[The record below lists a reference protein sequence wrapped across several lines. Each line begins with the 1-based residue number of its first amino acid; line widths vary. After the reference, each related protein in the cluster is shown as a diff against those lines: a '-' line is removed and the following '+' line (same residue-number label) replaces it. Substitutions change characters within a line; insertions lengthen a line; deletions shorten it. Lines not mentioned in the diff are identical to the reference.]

1 MEFSTKGQDAFMA
14 HISMS
19 ELIQHVSACGDF
31 ARTER
36 NQLNLIRKSD
46 GSLVTHV
53 DKAIEQRLVTY
64 LQSTYPD
71 HAILG
76 EEGTAHNLT
85 SGSPYMWVI
94 DPIDG
99 TSAFAGQLPGW
110 CIGIGLLKHGKPL
123 AGVVYSPMND
133 ELFVAT
139 PEGQALRNNLPIHSS
154 NTQSDLLDDWIAMPS
169 DVHRKYNVTYP
180 GRIRT
185 TGATIMSL
193 CYVAA
198 GMAKG
203 ALVGSCN
210 VWDLA
215 PAMALLYYTG
225 ADLWDMNGRQI
236 DIATY
241 LNPPTKT
248 PTMIAAPVNQEQ
260 FMMSMIRSID

>member
-1 MEFSTKGQDAFMA
+1 MA
-14 HISMS
+14 QISMA

-36 NQLNLIRKSD
+36 AQLQLLRKSD

-53 DKAIEQRLVTY
+53 DEAIEQRLVAY
-64 LQSTYPD
+64 LQSAYPD
-71 HAILG
+71 HAIVG
-76 EEGTAHNLT
+76 EEGTAHNL
-85 SGSPYMWVI
+85 SNGSPYTWVI

-110 CIGIGLLKHGKPL
+110 CIGIGLLKDGLPL
-123 AGVVYSPMND
+123 AGVVYAPMND

-139 PEGQALRNNLPIHSS
+139 PDGQTLRNNQPIHS
-154 NTQSDLLDDWIAMPS
+154 TAMQSDLLDDWVAMPS
-169 DVHRKYNVTYP
+169 DVHRKYHIAYP

-203 ALVGSCN
+203 ALIGSCK

-215 PAMALLYYTG
+215 PAMALLYNAG
-225 ADLWDMNGRQI
+225 ADLWDMKGTRI

-241 LNPPTKT
+241 LNPPIKT
-248 PTMIAAPVNQEQ
+248 PTMIAAPANQAD
-260 FMMSMIRSID
+260 FMLGMIRSIVK

>member
-1 MEFSTKGQDAFMA
+1 MA
-14 HISMS
+14 QISMP

-31 ARTER
+31 ARAER
-36 NQLNLIRKSD
+36 NQLQLMRKAD

-53 DKAIEQRLVTY
+53 DEAIEQRLVAY

-71 HAILG
+71 HAIVG
-76 EEGTAHNLT
+76 EEGTAHNLA
-85 SGSPYMWVI
+85 SGATYTWVI

-110 CIGIGLLKHGKPL
+110 CIGIGLLKDGQPI
-123 AGVVYSPMND
+123 AGVVYAPMND

-139 PEGQALRNNLPIHSS
+139 PNGQALRNNQPIHCTAS
-154 NTQSDLLDDWIAMPS
+154 QSELLDDWVAMPS
-169 DVHRKYNVTYP
+169 DIHRKYQITYP

-203 ALVGSCN
+203 ALIGSCK
-210 VWDLA
+210 VWDIS
-215 PAMALLYYTG
+215 PAMALLYYAG
-225 ADLWDMNGRQI
+225 ADLWDMQGIRIN
-236 DIATY
+236 AAAY
-241 LNPPTKT
+241 LNPPIKT
-248 PTMIAAPVNQEQ
+248 PTMIAAPAAQAD
-260 FMMSMIRSID
+260 FMRDMIHPIA

>member
-1 MEFSTKGQDAFMA
+1 MA
-14 HISMS
+14 HISMP

-36 NQLNLIRKSD
+36 HQLQLLRKSD

-53 DKAIEQRLVTY
+53 DEAIEQRLVAY
-64 LQSTYPD
+64 LQATYPD
-71 HAILG
+71 HAIIG
-76 EEGTAHNLT
+76 EEGTAHNL
-85 SGSPYMWVI
+85 SNGSPYTWVI

-110 CIGIGLLKHGKPL
+110 CIGIGLLKDGQPL
-123 AGVVYSPMND
+123 AGVAYSPMND

-139 PEGQALRNNLPIHSS
+139 PDGQALRNNLPIHSTAMQS
-154 NTQSDLLDDWIAMPS
+154 NLLDDWVAMPS
-169 DVHRKYNVTYP
+169 DVHRKYHITYR

-203 ALVGSCN
+203 ALIGSCK
-210 VWDLA
+210 VWDLS
-215 PAMALLYYTG
+215 PAMALLYYAG
-225 ADLWDMNGRQI
+225 ADLWDMKGVRI
-236 DIATY
+236 DIAQY
-241 LNPPTKT
+241 LNPPIKT
-248 PTMIAAPVNQEQ
+248 PTMIAAPKNQAD
-260 FMMSMIRSID
+260 FMLGMIQTQA

>member
-1 MEFSTKGQDAFMA
+1 MSL
-14 HISMS
+14 ISLP
-19 ELIQHVSACGDF
+19 ELIQQVVACGDF
-31 ARTER
+31 ARAER
-36 NQLNLIRKSD
+36 NQLTLIRKSD

-53 DKAIEQRLVTY
+53 DQAIEQRLVAY
-64 LQSTYPD
+64 IQNTYPT
-71 HAILG
+71 HAIIG

-85 SGSPYMWVI
+85 SGSQYTWVI

-110 CIGIGLLKHGKPL
+110 CIGIGLLKDGQPL

-133 ELFVAT
+133 ELYVAT
-139 PEGQALRNNLPIHSS
+139 PDGQALRNNQPIHCSS
-154 NTQSDLLDDWIAMPS
+154 SQSDLLDAWVAMPS
-169 DVHRKYNVTYP
+169 DVHRKYRIAFR

-203 ALVGSCN
+203 ALIGSCK

-215 PAMALLYYTG
+215 PAMALLTHAG
-225 ADLWDMNGRQI
+225 ADLWDLNGTKI
-236 DIATY
+236 NLSDY
-241 LNPPTKT
+241 LTPATKT
-248 PTMIAAPVNQEQ
+248 PTMITAPADRAD
-260 FMMSMIRSID
+260 FMMNMIHSI

>member
-1 MEFSTKGQDAFMA
+1 MA
-14 HISMS
+14 LISMP
-19 ELIQHVSACGDF
+19 ELIQHVIACGDF
-31 ARTER
+31 ARSER
-36 NQLNLIRKSD
+36 HQLTLMRKSD

-53 DKAIEQRLVTY
+53 DEAIEQRLVAY
-64 LQSTYPD
+64 LTSTYPT
-71 HAILG
+71 HAIVG
-76 EEGTAHNLT
+76 EEGTAHNLSNESEYT
-85 SGSPYMWVI
+85 WVI

-110 CIGIGLLKHGKPL
+110 CIGIGLLKNRQPV

-139 PEGQALRNNLPIHSS
+139 PDGQALRNNQPIHS
-154 NTQSDLLDDWIAMPS
+154 TAMQSDLLDNWVAMPS
-169 DVHRKYNVTYP
+169 DVHRKYHISYR

-203 ALVGSCN
+203 ALIGSCK
-210 VWDLA
+210 VWDLS
-215 PAMALLYYTG
+215 PAMALLYYAG
-225 ADLWDMNGRQI
+225 ADLWDMNGGRI
-236 DIATY
+236 DIAQY

-248 PTMIAAPVNQEQ
+248 PTMVAAPINQAD
-260 FMMSMIRSID
+260 FMLGMIQSRV